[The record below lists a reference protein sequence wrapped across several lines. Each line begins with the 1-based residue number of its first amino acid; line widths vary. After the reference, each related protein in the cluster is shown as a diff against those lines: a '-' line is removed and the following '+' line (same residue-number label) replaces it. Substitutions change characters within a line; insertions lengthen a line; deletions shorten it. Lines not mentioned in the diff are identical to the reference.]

1 MSDDFYNQNIGPL
14 KGTYFGPGVGSFES
28 RQRSSDYFSK
38 SIDPVRESIKKTE
51 ERRMEAER
59 ARQIIEAENERRR
72 KAARE
77 AELELAAQK
86 KVEGVF
92 GKVESILQ
100 IEDLVERQAALNQL
114 ESSLSIADRQVPKIK
129 AALAIPQ
136 QEIDE
141 AKEETKA
148 QREAQ
153 DSSAEARAKLLI
165 SRGKLKQARAKA
177 KEITDPA
184 KRDEIL
190 STIAGEKPSTAAGLK
205 EQFADITKRADTA
218 LSELSNIEPSS
229 VAQESEDEGAK
240 TGDTLGVEFT
250 QREDTEREDTE
261 REDSQGGGILDF
273 DRAADSG
280 ISTSRANRQILQAA
294 RDSYAEMF
302 GAKKAD
308 ELFDQYDADN
318 ISATERRELVDKFS
332 KKLKGIKSRSISN
345 KKFSEQFVPG
355 KRFVPGKGK
364 AKTSGSGSGS
374 KSDSPLDSML

>member
-1 MSDDFYNQNIGPL
+1 
-14 KGTYFGPGVGSFES
+14 
-28 RQRSSDYFSK
+28 
-38 SIDPVRESIKKTE
+38 
-51 ERRMEAER
+51 
-59 ARQIIEAENERRR
+59 
-72 KAARE
+72 
-77 AELELAAQK
+77 
-86 KVEGVF
+86 
-92 GKVESILQ
+92 
-100 IEDLVERQAALNQL
+100 
-114 ESSLSIADRQVPKIK
+114 
-129 AALAIPQ
+129 
-136 QEIDE
+136 
-141 AKEETKA
+141 
-148 QREAQ
+148 
-153 DSSAEARAKLLI
+153 
-165 SRGKLKQARAKA
+165 
-177 KEITDPA
+177 
-184 KRDEIL
+184 
-190 STIAGEKPSTAAGLK
+190 STIAEKKPSTAAGLK